1 MRRGTDRSGCG
12 PTGEALRVALRW
24 RVPDGGGRRRLWLA
38 AGVGLVVAAGIVAG
52 VLLPDLRAKSAA
64 AARARV
70 ALAAMQAAYYRSKA
84 VTYGNTSSG
93 PSTRWQ
99 GPYAYLWGYSWA
111 LAAVEDVANLPG
123 GRAELPLVRTLASGL
138 QAFWDA
144 GASPPAY
151 APTMSPGAGAT
162 KYFDDNAWVGL
173 DLVGAWRLTH
183 HPAYLRRAQA
193 VLRYERTGWDRAGGG
208 IYWND
213 KRLTRNAPSN
223 APVAE
228 LAARLYLATHQASDL
243 RFAERIYAWE
253 KKTLVLPS
261 GFVAD
266 NVNAGGMLQGGSWT
280 YNQGTFIG
288 AGVLLYRATGRAS
301 YLADARKTARYVL
314 HSMVQPDG
322 AFVPQAQFN
331 GVLADNLVLLA
342 HAGGV
347 PGLRAALR
355 RNARLAWS
363 HDRTATGLFGSNWAG
378 PPPQPSSL
386 LPELTQTGAVRTL
399 AAAAAVTP

>member
-1 MRRGTDRSGCG
+1 M
-12 PTGEALRVALRW
+12 ALRLREPG
-24 RVPDGGGRRRLWLA
+24 RGGRRRLWLWLA
-38 AGVGLVVAAGIVAG
+38 LGVGLAAGIAAG
-52 VLLPDLRAKSAA
+52 ILIPDLQAKAAA
-64 AARARV
+64 AARARA
-70 ALAAMQAAYYRSKA
+70 ALNAMQAAFYRSK
-84 VTYGNTSSG
+84 VVDYGNRSSG

-99 GPYAYLWGYSWA
+99 GPPGYLWGYSWA
-111 LAAVEDVANLPG
+111 LAAVEDVAGLPG
-123 GRAELPLVRTLASGL
+123 GRAELPLVRTVASGL

-173 DLVGAWRLTH
+173 DLVSAWRLTH
-183 HPAYLRRAQA
+183 RAVYLQRAEA
-193 VLRYERTGWDRAGGG
+193 VLRYERTGWDSAAGG

-228 LAARLYLATHQASDL
+228 LATRLYLATHSASDL
-243 RFAERIYAWE
+243 RFAERIYSWE

-266 NVNAGGMLQGGSWT
+266 NVNAAGMLQGGSWT

-301 YLADARKTARYVL
+301 YLADARKTAQYVL
-314 HSMVQPDG
+314 HAMVQPNG
-322 AFVPQAQFN
+322 AFVPQAEFN
-331 GVLADNLVLLA
+331 GVLADNLVALA

-355 RNARLAWS
+355 RNARLAWT
-363 HDRTATGLFGSNWAG
+363 HDRTAAGLFGPNWSG
-378 PPPQPSSL
+378 PAPQPSAL
-386 LPELTQTGAVRTL
+386 LPELAQTGAVRTL